1 MDGSAN
7 EEISERSSDTESED
21 PLTKVLSDLSGIPPI
36 QLHNSLKLESDV
48 GLDSLGRVELLSAI
62 EEDLE
67 IFIDDGNI
75 SPETTIADLQLLV
88 STADKTSKQRAPINW
103 GLNLWV
109 KSVRKFIQSIFI
121 FPMLS
126 ISYKIEVKGR
136 EHLSSIE
143 GPSLLI
149 GNHVLHMDH
158 ALYIKTLPSNIR
170 KKLAVAAGAHMYNNL
185 VRGFIITLLGNA
197 FPFATAKAEKT
208 HNKGNVRDSLE
219 NMGTIMD
226 RGWSVLIFPEGEL
239 TVGGPMKPFLSGTGL
254 MAVAGN
260 LPVIPMHIQVDK
272 LGAPVY
278 IPFFRRG
285 KITVKFG
292 NPMSP
297 PCNCTPDQVTSM
309 LEKNVSKLSSGT

>member
-1 MDGSAN
+1 M
-7 EEISERSSDTESED
+7 
-21 PLTKVLSDLSGIPPI
+21 
-36 QLHNSLKLESDV
+36 KLESDV

-136 EHLSSIE
+136 EHLSAIE
-143 GPSLLI
+143 APSLLI

-158 ALYIKTLPSNIR
+158 ALYIKALPSNIR

-260 LPVIPMHIQVDK
+260 LPVIPMSIQVDK
-272 LGAPVY
+272 LGSPVY
-278 IPFFRRG
+278 IPFLRRG
-285 KITVKFG
+285 KITVTFG
-292 NPMSP
+292 KPMSP
-297 PCNCTPDQVTSM
+297 PWDGTPDQVTSM
-309 LEKNVSKLSSGT
+309 LEKSVSELSSGT